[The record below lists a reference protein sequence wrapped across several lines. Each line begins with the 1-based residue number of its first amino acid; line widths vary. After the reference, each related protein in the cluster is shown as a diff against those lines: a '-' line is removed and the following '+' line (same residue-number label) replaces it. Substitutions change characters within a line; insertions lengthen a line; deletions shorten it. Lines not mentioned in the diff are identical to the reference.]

1 VPRRGA
7 LYKHFAS
14 KEELLRVVMA
24 QHSEAVEAMDA
35 EVTTTIAGPLEQL
48 ETFARWGID
57 ELRREHELTRS
68 VMKEGDRF
76 PELAAAF
83 REAIVEPGHRLA
95 TAWLEAQD
103 AGIADPQAL
112 ASVLVDALVGFTLQ
126 ETLFG
131 PPPAGVDEERFL
143 AAWVQMARP
152 PSRQAKRAPPMRDA
166 RFPTPRCSDCR

>member
-1 VPRRGA
+1 MPRRGA
-7 LYKHFAS
+7 LNKHFAS